1 MLVIKGGRGGLGGVY
16 VWAAGNDGKSHDN
29 CNYDGYASMRY
40 AVLIG
45 AATEI
50 GNVCM
55 LECFKQT

>member
-1 MLVIKGGRGGLGGVY
+1 MY

-55 LECFKQT
+55 SLSIFKIIKFAYLDRLQ